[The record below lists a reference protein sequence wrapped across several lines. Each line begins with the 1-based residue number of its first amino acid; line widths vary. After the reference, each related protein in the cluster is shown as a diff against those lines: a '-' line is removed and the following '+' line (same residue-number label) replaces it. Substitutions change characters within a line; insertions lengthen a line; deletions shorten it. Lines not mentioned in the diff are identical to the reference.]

1 MGHLL
6 LGVLL
11 VLSQGLADCTAIHN
25 LYWNA
30 SNPLFAVGGEL
41 RLDVN
46 GGNHPWEYD
55 QVNLICPQYPR
66 SKTAGHQETYII
78 YSVSRQEYE
87 TCRVTSASPKIVALC
102 NRPSEFLYFTITFR
116 SFTPTPGGLEFEPGK
131 DYYFVSTSSKD
142 DIQRRVSGYCT
153 SHNMRV
159 IFHVAGNSNS
169 NDNNNNT
176 VIGPLPA
183 QKEVVD
189 REVRQSNAHSSP
201 IIIETPNI
209 VRKEQRISGGAL
221 NHVARP
227 STMVL
232 TCLHM
237 LLFSKSL

>member
-1 MGHLL
+1 LLSRKITQKGHLL

-55 QVNLICPQYPR
+55 QYPR

-87 TCRVTSASPKIVALC
+87 TCRVTSASPKI
-102 NRPSEFLYFTITFR
+102 
-116 SFTPTPGGLEFEPGK
+116 FEPGK

-159 IFHVAGNSNS
+159 IFH
-169 NDNNNNT
+169 
-176 VIGPLPA
+176 
-183 QKEVVD
+183 
-189 REVRQSNAHSSP
+189 
-201 IIIETPNI
+201 
-209 VRKEQRISGGAL
+209 
-221 NHVARP
+221 
-227 STMVL
+227 
-232 TCLHM
+232 
-237 LLFSKSL
+237 